1 MDLRGIKPLTDIL
14 DFSGQAWGSNK
25 LGVLGLVADTGTLT
39 NVGTVAG
46 DTSATGVS
54 VHAAQ
59 VAPGG
64 TIAGTGTDFI
74 ELSQGS
80 YLNANAVA
88 GALQGGS
95 YTITHSTLAA
105 GAEADFLVAYQ
116 GIDGNTH
123 IADLQLTGGTKGT
136 TTTAADTVHVSD
148 MVDLVGVNLA
158 QFNASHVHLIT

>member
-1 MDLRGIKPLTDIL
+1 MFTKGGTGTSADQSTVNGFHPGTDIL

-123 IADLQLTGGTKGT
+123 IADLQLTGGTKGPRLPILCMSPIWSIWSGST
-136 TTTAADTVHVSD
+136 
-148 MVDLVGVNLA
+148 
-158 QFNASHVHLIT
+158 